1 MQLTALAFPA
11 LGQEGPRRVKK
22 EERGM
27 CNRTSRGVI
36 LVHTSTSAGV
46 NLQFRTSITVMIS
59 RVASSRRLRST
70 FTNSSV
76 ISGPNKEAEE
86 HATFSL
92 HLVMT
97 TATSLYL
104 SRMHHPHKHFSQE
117 TCLSPPSTSSDVI
130 FHLFL
135 ITKDC

>member
-1 MQLTALAFPA
+1 M
-11 LGQEGPRRVKK
+11 GDR
-22 EERGM
+22 M
-27 CNRTSRGVI
+27 SRAVI
-36 LVHTSTSAGV
+36 LVCTSTSAGV

-76 ISGPNKEAEE
+76 ISGPNKEVKAQ
-86 HATFSL
+86 ATFSL

-97 TATSLYL
+97 TTISLYL

-117 TCLSPPSTSSDVI
+117 TCLSPPSTSSDIVV
-130 FHLFL
+130 HLL
-135 ITKDC
+135 LTTKDC

>member
-1 MQLTALAFPA
+1 MCDRM
-11 LGQEGPRRVKK
+11 RRA
-22 EERGM
+22 
-27 CNRTSRGVI
+27 VI
-36 LVHTSTSAGV
+36 LVRTSTSAGV

-76 ISGPNKEAEE
+76 ISGPNKEAE
-86 HATFSL
+86 AQTTFSL
-92 HLVMT
+92 HPVMT

-104 SRMHHPHKHFSQE
+104 SRMYHPHKHFSQG
-117 TCLSPPSTSSDVI
+117 TYLSPPSTSSDII

-135 ITKDC
+135 NTKGY